1 LKVLDWADEH
11 PVGATCAL
19 AVVGFVGL
27 HAWGVVHDGPLLL
40 ARADPQKR
48 IEIYGQLAAT
58 AVAVLGIS
66 LTVLAILVALPERPA
81 VAEIRRSDTWPRL
94 QGLLLTIALLAL
106 ICVLSAHLGS
116 AIDDGPPGHEWLEQ
130 ILLSC
135 AVVGVLALVVAGV
148 TFWLILDQADDPVD
162 PSKGRGEGDC

>member
-1 LKVLDWADEH
+1 MLDWADEH

-19 AVVGFVGL
+19 VVVVFAGL

-40 ARADPQKR
+40 ACADPQKR
-48 IEIYGQLAAT
+48 LEIYGQLAAT

-81 VAEIRRSDTWPRL
+81 VVEIRRSDTWPRL

-106 ICVLSAHLGS
+106 ICVVSAHLGS
-116 AIDDGPPGHEWLEQ
+116 AIDDSQAGREWLEQ

-135 AVVGVLALVVAGV
+135 AVIGVLALGVAGV
-148 TFWLILDQADDPVD
+148 TFWLILSQADDPVD
-162 PSKGRGEGDC
+162 PSKGRGEGDGS